1 MKKMLLMCTLV
12 FLFLG
17 LADAIAQSEDSEG
30 RFVFVFGPRV
40 GLTYTGAS
48 AENFNA
54 MMQNFFPADREYFP
68 LMSNFGVNFEQRI
81 RLGKSKSHI
90 AFQEVLLV
98 MGLDQNTIIPVL
110 ALMLGFRSHIG
121 LEFGLGPNFSLTETP
136 TGVGVSVS
144 VAYAVGWTFT
154 FNDVYIPINIII
166 DPTSSDGY
174 IRIAL
179 LAGFN
184 FNFKSKNNLNTK
196 MEY

>member
-1 MKKMLLMCTLV
+1 
-12 FLFLG
+12 
-17 LADAIAQSEDSEG
+17 
-30 RFVFVFGPRV
+30 
-40 GLTYTGAS
+40 
-48 AENFNA
+48 
-54 MMQNFFPADREYFP
+54 
-68 LMSNFGVNFEQRI
+68 
-81 RLGKSKSHI
+81 
-90 AFQEVLLV
+90 
-98 MGLDQNTIIPVL
+98 
-110 ALMLGFRSHIG
+110 MLGFRSHIG

-184 FNFKSKNNLNTK
+184 FNFKSKK
-196 MEY
+196 